1 MISQIS
7 NKVVNICKKIFKDKF
22 TEDIEIEVDYWTQ
35 VVVFNL
41 LILIPLIIVGYFT
54 NTSLQM
60 LIIGIVINLGYE
72 KDASAHMP
80 SLDYCVLFT
89 VPIVILSALLAKFN
103 IHPLL
108 TVITFL
114 IFLKDIHIKSKIT
127 MLLLCVCAFIS
138 DSISSALFVGILLT
152 IVTSYSKIGKELMFN
167 IIKILTR
174 E

>member
-1 MISQIS
+1 MISRIS
-7 NKVVNICKKIFKDKF
+7 NKIIIGCQNIFKNKF
-22 TEDIEIEVDYWTQ
+22 TEDIEIEVEYWSQ
-35 VVVFNL
+35 AIIFNL
-41 LILIPLIIVGYFT
+41 LILIPLITIGYFT
-54 NTSLQM
+54 NTLLQM
-60 LIIGIVINLGYE
+60 LIIGIVINLGYDKSE
-72 KDASAHMP
+72 SSHMP

-89 VPIVILSALLAKFN
+89 IPIVVLSALLAKFN

-114 IFLKDIHIKSKIT
+114 IFIKDMHMKSKIT
-127 MLLLCVCAFIS
+127 MFLLCICAFIS

-167 IIKILTR
+167 IIKILTK